1 MQTAPIILQKS
12 THFLPSLSLES
23 IQTHFCAVH
32 DRDLSRYLFAPGAV
46 RDTHLGPLEA
56 GQAEAAAGDVVAHG
70 AVVAV
75 ALAPAVQVVGAGG
88 AGVGA
93 HLALNT
99 PQHSGANIFSDSC
112 RYFSGFAPKLCDR
125 SSLHILRS

>member
-1 MQTAPIILQKS
+1 MQ
-12 THFLPSLSLES
+12 
-23 IQTHFCAVH
+23 
-32 DRDLSRYLFAPGAV
+32 
-46 RDTHLGPLEA
+46 DTHLGPLEA

-93 HLALNT
+93 HLALDNRCSLNT
-99 PQHSGANIFSDSC
+99 VEALTRNLQGASDKMAHC
-112 RYFSGFAPKLCDR
+112 HKDKY
-125 SSLHILRS
+125 LRNLKVI